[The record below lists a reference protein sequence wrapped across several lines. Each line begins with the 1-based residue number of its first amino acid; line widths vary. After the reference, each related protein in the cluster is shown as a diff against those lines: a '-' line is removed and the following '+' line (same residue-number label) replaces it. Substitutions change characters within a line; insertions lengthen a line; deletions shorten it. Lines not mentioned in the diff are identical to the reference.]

1 MTNLTFYGHSC
12 FSVQIAGKTLLFD
25 PFISPNPLAKAIDID
40 SIQADYVLISHGHE
54 DHVADALPILQ
65 RTGAKLISNYE
76 IVTWFAQ
83 QGIENAHPLNH
94 GGAVTLPFGKV
105 KYVAA
110 IHSSV
115 LPDGTYGGN
124 PGGFVIESSE
134 ADGDN
139 FYFSGDTAL
148 TSDMKLLG
156 ELHKLDWAVLCVGDN
171 FTMGHADAAICAEWI
186 GVKEVVGTH
195 FDTFPY
201 IEINHD
207 EAKASFS
214 EKGITLHLPN
224 IGDTITLGSQSTESS
239 NASNKQ
245 PAFRTGLGYD
255 VHQFAEGRPLILG
268 GVNIPHTHGL
278 AGHSDADVL
287 CHAIADALLG
297 AMGLS
302 DIGYYFPP
310 EDDSIEG
317 ISSLKILEKCKDL
330 LAERNGKI
338 HNIDSSMIAEC
349 PKVLPHAEAMKI
361 NIANALGIS
370 PEQIGIK
377 ATTNETMGFV
387 GRKEG
392 IAALASALIEF

>member
-245 PAFRTGLGYD
+245 STFRTGLGYD